1 MFLSSSEDIR
11 HDTVLQKAASM
22 FAFIPIAVVLTLCL
36 SVECVHSCL
45 PSLHCSIVEPFL
57 SMLVLDDDIRDHI
70 SNL

>member
-1 MFLSSSEDIR
+1 
-11 HDTVLQKAASM
+11 M
-22 FAFIPIAVVLTLCL
+22 FAFIPIAVVLTVWAAVQDVCF
-36 SVECVHSCL
+36 CL